1 MLAFRAPALALTAV
15 LLAGCLPAPRPGA
28 PEPSGRAAAEAAWD
42 ARRERLQATDEFQ
55 LQGRLAVKG
64 GGLSGSLRW
73 RQQGPRFNLRLTGP
87 LGAGALLL
95 EGDDALVSIKGADID
110 LVTAEPEQVLAARTG
125 WLLPLRALR
134 WWVLGLPAPWTEAR
148 VQLDAQG
155 RALGLS
161 QLGWELVFSDYRA
174 GEPSLPG
181 RIEARRDPA
190 QATVIVE
197 SLRLGPAP

>member
-1 MLAFRAPALALTAV
+1 MAAFRAPALALTTL

-28 PEPSGRAAAEAAWD
+28 PEPAGRAVAEAAWD
-42 ARRERLQATDEFQ
+42 ARQEQLRAIDEFQ

-64 GGLSGSLRW
+64 GGLSGALRW
-73 RQQGPRFNLRLTGP
+73 RQQGARFKLRLAGP

-134 WWVLGLPAPWTEAR
+134 WWVLGLPAPQTEAR
-148 VQLDAQG
+148 VQLDPQG

-174 GEPSLPG
+174 GEPGLPG
-181 RIEARRDPA
+181 RIEARRGPA

-197 SLRLGPAP
+197 SLHLGPAP